1 MYAAAD
7 FRRDAPFRGLGRQKG
22 ARFGETLAMFKLPA
36 YDPFAIMVM
45 GFGILLA
52 AILMLAFVA

>member
-1 MYAAAD
+1 MLRRIFAETRLFAAWD
-7 FRRDAPFRGLGRQKG
+7 GKKG

-52 AILMLAFVA
+52 AILMFAFVA